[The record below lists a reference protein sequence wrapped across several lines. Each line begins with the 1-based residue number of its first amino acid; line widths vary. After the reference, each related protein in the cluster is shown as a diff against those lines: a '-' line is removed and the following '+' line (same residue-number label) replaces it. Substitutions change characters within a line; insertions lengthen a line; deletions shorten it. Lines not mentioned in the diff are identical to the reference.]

1 MPTPATV
8 LDNALRHIGAAI
20 YIAVFLF
27 LVGFLIRETYIQVKF
42 ELKRRKE
49 KKECLNMSKETL

>member
-8 LDNALRHIGAAI
+8 LDNTLRHIGAAI
-20 YIAVFLF
+20 YIAVLLF
-27 LVGFLIRETYIQVKF
+27 LVGFLIRETYIRVKF

-49 KKECLNMSKETL
+49 KYE